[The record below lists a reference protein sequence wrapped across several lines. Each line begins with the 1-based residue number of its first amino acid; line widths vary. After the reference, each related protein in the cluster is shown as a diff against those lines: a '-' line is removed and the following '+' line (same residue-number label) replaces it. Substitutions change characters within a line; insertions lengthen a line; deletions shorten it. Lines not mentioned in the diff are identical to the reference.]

1 MHRTPGS
8 STRRSPSRLRLEC
21 LEPREVPAG
30 VPLLAFGADAGV
42 EPRVRVVERETGTV
56 RFDFLAFATQ
66 FRGGVRV
73 AVGDVTGDGQDDVIA
88 ATGPGSLPVVKVFDG
103 ATGDLVKRFSP
114 DAPGPGRAAGF
125 RSLSFHS
132 VRPSFREQLGGVTVA
147 ADDVNGD
154 GKAEVIVGFAGAPG
168 LIGVFNGTTGRQRG
182 GFLVTGTQGVRVAA
196 GDLDGDGKAEII
208 AGSATGPLVRVFDG
222 ETRRRELDVRPFGA
236 GHRGGM
242 YVAAADTD
250 GDGRAEII
258 AGSATGPEVAI
269 LDGRTG
275 ADVARFNSEVTGG
288 TRVAGAHISTDG
300 RADVLTSSATNG
312 NWAAYDSDGQ
322 KLAEAE
328 IAGFNT
334 GVWVAA
340 SPEQAA
346 INHHASQ
353 VVLDWNSA
361 ALDAIRVERTAPP
374 IASRAMAILQ
384 TAVYDAVNGII
395 RGFEQYL
402 VRGRAPAGASVQA
415 AAAQAAYT
423 TLVALFPNQ
432 KPAFDALL
440 ASSLDRFGDGRPETD
455 GIAWGR
461 TVAEAILAFRAND
474 GSGAN
479 PPYTPATEPGDWQPT
494 LPAFAPALLPG
505 WGDVRPFGVDRV
517 ANFLPGGPADLSSQE
532 WADEFNEVKQLG
544 SKTSTVRTDDQ
555 TAIAL
560 FWADGAGT
568 FTPSGHWNAIAGQ
581 LAHEDGLSLLTT
593 ARLFAQLDIAEA
605 DAAIVCW
612 EAKYTYNFW
621 RPVTAIR
628 VADTDGND
636 LTEKDAAWEPLIVTP
651 PFPDHTSG
659 HSTFSGAASAIL
671 AAYFGADRAFSTTS
685 DNGTLTRSFTSFAQ
699 AADEAGVSRIY
710 GGIHYRSANDDGL
723 ACGREIAA
731 HVLNNVLES

>member
-1 MHRTPGS
+1 
-8 STRRSPSRLRLEC
+8 
-21 LEPREVPAG
+21 
-30 VPLLAFGADAGV
+30 
-42 EPRVRVVERETGTV
+42 
-56 RFDFLAFATQ
+56 
-66 FRGGVRV
+66 
-73 AVGDVTGDGQDDVIA
+73 
-88 ATGPGSLPVVKVFDG
+88 
-103 ATGDLVKRFSP
+103 
-114 DAPGPGRAAGF
+114 
-125 RSLSFHS
+125 
-132 VRPSFREQLGGVTVA
+132 VTVA
-147 ADDVNGD
+147 AGDVNGD
-154 GKAEVIVGFAGAPG
+154 RTAEVIVGFGGHPG

-182 GFLVTGTQGVRVAA
+182 GFLVAGTDGVHVAA

-208 AGSATGPLVRVFDG
+208 AGSGNGSRVRVFDG
-222 ETRRRELDVRPFGA
+222 ESRRREFDLRPFGA
-236 GHRGGM
+236 GHRGGV

-250 GDGRAEII
+250 GDGRAEIV
-258 AGSATGPEVAI
+258 AGSATGSAVAI

-288 TRVAGAHISTDG
+288 TRVAGALISTDG
-300 RADVLTSSATNG
+300 RADIITGSVADGS
-312 NWAAYDSDGQ
+312 WAAYDEAGQ
-322 KLAEAE
+322 KLAGAE
-328 IAGFNT
+328 IDGFNS

-346 INHHASQ
+346 INRHASQ
-353 VVLDWNSA
+353 VVLDWNFA
-361 ALDAIRVERTAPP
+361 ALDAIRIERTPPP
-374 IASRAMAILQ
+374 IASRALAILQ

-440 ASSLDRFGDGRPETD
+440 ASSLDHFADGRPETD
-455 GIAWGR
+455 GIAWGKS
-461 TVAEAILAFRAND
+461 VAGAILAARAND
-474 GSGAN
+474 GSTAN
-479 PPYTPATEPGDWQPT
+479 PPYTPGTDPGDWQPT

-505 WGDVRPFGVDRV
+505 WGDVRPFGVNRV
-517 ANFLPGGPADLSSQE
+517 AEFLPGAPPELSSQE

-568 FTPSGHWNAIAGQ
+568 FTPPGHWNAIAGQ
-581 LAHEDGLSLLTT
+581 LAQEDGLSLLTT

-628 VADTDGND
+628 AANMDGND

-659 HSTFSGAASAIL
+659 HSTFSGAASTIL
-671 AAYFGADRAFSTTS
+671 AAYFGADRPFSTTS
-685 DNGTLTRSFTSFAQ
+685 DNGTVTRSFTSFAQ
-699 AADEAGVSRIY
+699 AADEAGMSRIF
-710 GGIHYRSANDDGL
+710 GGIHYRSANEDGL
-723 ACGREIAA
+723 ASGREIAA
-731 HVLNNVLES
+731 YVLNNVLES